1 MNVEE
6 FLYRIGESVDSG
18 TRRII
23 ESVKGFLHPS
33 PLLRASALQVPQK
46 AHQKAPHRPRVPKP
60 QAPADLPRLP
70 LAQPCPALLEAQPL
84 WLAGGLAAIY
94 FLYLRYTLTR
104 NREFFIEFQPYRFFY
119 YSISTISFG
128 AFLGYDLLRRIAT
141 SVYYYYTYLTLV
153 VVAILAFRW
162 YFKAKYGRDYTYGGV
177 VEELRGGGLARVSV
191 HDDIAANVKPG
202 YYWVDAVDD
211 LEVGGRVVKLLIEDR
226 KLRGGRFRRGYSRFT
241 SGGSVLPELDRAE
254 GGEREQEQQVK
265 GRARLPTVGL
275 CKALPVFD
283 YEGST
288 LGGEHLTIISPSR
301 SPYSRFSPPRQ
312 TLSMNRNA
320 LPGSLSSK

>member
-33 PLLRASALQVPQK
+33 PSSEPPRFKYLRKLTKKPLTVHEFLSLKLQ
-46 AHQKAPHRPRVPKP
+46 
-60 QAPADLPRLP
+60 LTFLGY
-70 LAQPCPALLEAQPL
+70 LSLNLALLFLRLNPL
-84 WLAGGLAAIY
+84 WLAGLAAIY

-162 YFKAKYGRDYTYGGV
+162 YFKAKYGRDYTYGV
-177 VEELRGGGLARVSV
+177 VEELRGGLARVSV

-211 LEVGGRVVKLLIEDR
+211 LEVGRVVKLLIEDR
-226 KLRGGRFRRGYSRFT
+226 KLRGA
-241 SGGSVLPELDRAE
+241 V
-254 GGEREQEQQVK
+254 
-265 GRARLPTVGL
+265 PTRILEV
-275 CKALPVFD
+275 
-283 YEGST
+283 Y
-288 LGGEHLTIISPSR
+288 LGGQSSQSSTEPKEESESKSSR
-301 SPYSRFSPPRQ
+301 
-312 TLSMNRNA
+312 
-320 LPGSLSSK
+320 